1 MENKQVMNRQTSS
14 KELHLISCGW
24 EKCTPEQSYG
34 PGVRRY
40 YTIHFVLS
48 GQGYFYMNNRKYTLK
63 AGQCFFI
70 PPVTSSLYKAEP
82 SNPWTYIWICFN
94 GENAPTLCEHC
105 HLTGETPVQ
114 QLDSVLPYRET
125 ILEMMSHP
133 QLTPSGEAYIQS
145 GLYRII
151 ALLEEEFH
159 ACYTTMESNDNFYI
173 TQAVDYIKKSPLQD
187 ITVTDVADYLHISR
201 SHLYGL
207 FKKHLGTTPQ
217 AFLTS
222 AKIINARDLLTI
234 TDIPV
239 SSVAISCGY
248 QNPFAFSRAF
258 KKETG
263 MTPREYREKYHH
275 AEDLLDCLTTFPD
288 LRNNYLGIVIFYC
301 GIHGRT
307 FVVKPV
313 ISDGFAVFS
322 PYLRAVDLFPVKRN
336 KMLFLF

>member
-1 MENKQVMNRQTSS
+1 MHRKEETPIENKQVLNRQTSS

-82 SNPWTYIWICFN
+82 SDPWTYIWICFN
-94 GENAPTLCEHC
+94 GENAPILCEHC
-105 HLTGETPVQ
+105 HLTEETPVQ
-114 QLDSVLPYRET
+114 QLNSVLPYQET
-125 ILEMMSHP
+125 ILEMMAHP
-133 QLTPSGEAYIQS
+133 QLTPSSEAYIQS

-151 ALLEEEFH
+151 AMLEEEFH
-159 ACYTTMESNDNFYI
+159 ASYTTMESNENFYI
-173 TQAVDYIKKSPLQD
+173 TQAVDYIKKSPLQN

-222 AKIINARDLLTI
+222 AKIINARELLTI

-239 SSVAISCGY
+239 SSVAFSCGY

-275 AEDLLDCLTTFPD
+275 AEDLLEC
-288 LRNNYLGIVIFYC
+288 
-301 GIHGRT
+301 
-307 FVVKPV
+307 
-313 ISDGFAVFS
+313 
-322 PYLRAVDLFPVKRN
+322 
-336 KMLFLF
+336 